1 MSQLTAA
8 GVRLAEHFIDR
19 LAGLSRAHWRAV
31 IDRVHTIGGPL
42 EAVAA
47 ARLRDAVTAHPQ
59 SRALGRVD
67 RAAREAVARAG
78 LSEHDRAGAEYVA
91 ARAALALTVAYELPP
106 ADVARLYAPFD
117 PIIPHPTLGGSVA
130 AEESVTAR

>member
-19 LAGLSRAHWRAV
+19 LAGLTRSHWRTV
-31 IDRVHTIGGPL
+31 IDRVRTVGGPP
-42 EAVAA
+42 ETAA
-47 ARLRDAVTAHPQ
+47 AAHLRDAVTAHPQ

-67 RAAREAVARAG
+67 RAAREAVGRAG
-78 LSEHDRAGAEYVA
+78 LSEHDRVGAEYVA
-91 ARAALALTVAYELPP
+91 ARAALALAVAYELPP

-117 PIIPHPTLGGSVA
+117 AIIPRRTLDGAAA